1 MHLIVGLG
9 NPGSKYHGT
18 RHNAG
23 FEVVETLAEEAQ
35 CRFEEHVDQALLA
48 EGRLQETPVAL
59 AKPLSYMNRSGQV
72 VKNLLRRCRAVPA
85 ELLVVVD
92 DIHLPP
98 GTIRLRA
105 SGSAGGHNGMQDVID
120 RLGTKAFPRL
130 RVGIGDDFPNG
141 ELVDYVLS
149 PFSREQRPLM
159 REALARSREAVGCF
173 VAEGIE
179 AAMNQFNG

>member
-9 NPGSKYHGT
+9 NPGSKYRGT

-23 FEVVETLAEEAQ
+23 FEVVEALAEEAQ
-35 CRFEEHVDQALLA
+35 CRFDEHVDEALLA
-48 EGRLQETPVAL
+48 ELHLQGVPVTL

-72 VKNLLRRCRAVPA
+72 VKNLLRRCSTAPS

-105 SGSAGGHNGMQDVID
+105 GGSAGGHNGMQDVID

-130 RVGIGDDFPNG
+130 RIGIGDDFPSG
-141 ELVDYVLS
+141 ALVDYVLS

-159 REALARSREAVGCF
+159 QEALARSCEAAGCF
-173 VAEGIE
+173 VTEGIE
-179 AAMNQFNG
+179 VAMNQFNG